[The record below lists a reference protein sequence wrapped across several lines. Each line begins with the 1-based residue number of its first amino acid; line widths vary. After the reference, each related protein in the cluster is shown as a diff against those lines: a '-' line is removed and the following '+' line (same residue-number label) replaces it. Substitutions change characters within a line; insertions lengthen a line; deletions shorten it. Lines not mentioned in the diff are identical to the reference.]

1 MLMGVLPTKQV
12 FGKSLILASA
22 LVALAT
28 GAAVSQPS
36 TIVLVRHGEKAMD
49 PPSDPPLS
57 PAGQLRARELMH
69 ALADAKVSAII
80 TTQFARTRLTGK
92 PLADSL
98 HVTPVVVAT
107 PNLKAQID
115 SIVGAVKSAK
125 KGSTV
130 LVVGHSNTV
139 PLIIAALGGPKLP
152 DLCDAEYSNL
162 FVLEMSESGSARL
175 IRGHF
180 GATDPPD
187 ADGCRRM
194 SR

>member
-1 MLMGVLPTKQV
+1 MLIRAVRQSLLIGTALVLT
-12 FGKSLILASA
+12 SASA
-22 LVALAT
+22 AL
-28 GAAVSQPS
+28 SQPA
-36 TIVLVRHGEKAMD
+36 TVVLVRHGEKALA

-57 PAGQLRARELMH
+57 ATGQQRARDLVQV
-69 ALADAKVSAII
+69 LVDAKVSTII
-80 TTQFARTRLTGK
+80 TTQLARTKETAK

-98 HVTPVVVAT
+98 HQTLTIVAT
-107 PNLKAQID
+107 GTMKAHVD
-115 SIVGAVKSAK
+115 SIVAKVKSAK

-139 PLIIAALGGPKLP
+139 PLIIAALGGPKMP

-162 FVLEMSESGSARL
+162 FVLEMGASTRL

-180 GATDPPD
+180 GAADPAD
-187 ADGCRRM
+187 AAACRQG